1 VLAADFLRFINAA
14 ENELI
19 PRLSF
24 VPFQVIQNMSKDQ
37 QVYARGLC
45 PTALLALRRKD
56 QALVP
61 QRKVLLH
68 A

>member
-1 VLAADFLRFINAA
+1 MLAADFLRFINAA

-61 QRKVLLH
+61 HRKFLLY

>member
-1 VLAADFLRFINAA
+1 MLAADLLRFINAA

-37 QVYARGLC
+37 QVCARGLC
-45 PTALLALRRKD
+45 PIALLAQRRKD